1 MTATL
6 SERRTGVNG
15 FTLKLIAVLTMTIDH
30 TAAVLGCGGL
40 YWPMRA
46 IGRIAFPIYCFLLV
60 EGYFHTHSV
69 RKYAG
74 RLAIAAVLSEIPF
87 DLAIAGHFPEY
98 YDQSVMLTLLIGLL
112 TVYLVDHSRFYAE
125 KITENPIIQRI
136 LHILLGIFFACA
148 GMALAEWLLT
158 DYGGGGVALILAFYL
173 LRGKPVPL
181 FLAVLAV
188 LLEMNLVSA
197 LPIYLTDVNFL
208 LHPSMWLSLLMDST
222 YLFEGIGILAMI
234 PILCYNGHRGPRPGG
249 KAGQWFFYLY
259 YPLHLGIL
267 AAIYAVVDQV
277 PIGEL
282 FF

>member
-6 SERRTGVNG
+6 TERRTGVNG
-15 FTLKLIAVLTMTIDH
+15 FTLKLLAVLTMTIDH
-30 TAAVLGCGGL
+30 TAAVLYLGDL
-40 YWPMRA
+40 TLPMRA

-69 RKYAG
+69 GKYAG

-98 YDQSVMLTLLIGLL
+98 YYQSVMLTLLIGLL

-136 LHILLGIFFACA
+136 LYILLGIFFACA
-148 GMALAEWLLT
+148 GMALAERLFT
-158 DYGGGGVALILAFYL
+158 DYGGGGVALILVFYL

-208 LHPSMWLSLLMDST
+208 LHPSMWLSLLIDSI
-222 YLFEGIGILAMI
+222 YLFKGIGILAMI
-234 PILCYNGHRGPRPGG
+234 PILAYSGQRGPRPGG
-249 KAGQWFFYLY
+249 KAGQWCFYLY
-259 YPLHLGIL
+259 YPLHLL
-267 AAIYAVVDQV
+267 VLVAVAAAMNHFSPV
-277 PIGEL
+277 L
-282 FF
+282 